1 MRQLEITI
9 AGRNHVVACQA
20 GQEDRL
26 HELAGQLSERASEL
40 IATAG
45 QLPDSKLF
53 LLLSLMVMDEY
64 LEEKTKTAQS
74 FQRRKQEI
82 TASVEG
88 DMELVAG
95 KMTQLAERVNRLAE
109 RLAA

>member
-9 AGRNHVVACQA
+9 AGRSHVVACQA

-26 HELAGQLSERASEL
+26 HELAAQLSERATEL
-40 IATAG
+40 TRASG
-45 QLPDSKLF
+45 QLPDSKMF

-74 FQRRKQEI
+74 FQKRKQEI
-82 TASVEG
+82 TAAVES
-88 DMELVAG
+88 DMEHVATR
-95 KMTQLAERVNRLAE
+95 MTQLAERVNAIAE